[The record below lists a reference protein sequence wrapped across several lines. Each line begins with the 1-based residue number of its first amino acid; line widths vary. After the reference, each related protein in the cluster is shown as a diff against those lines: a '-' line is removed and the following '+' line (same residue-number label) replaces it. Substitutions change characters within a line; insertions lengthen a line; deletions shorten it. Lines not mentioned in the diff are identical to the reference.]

1 MIFRVGFPGPQ
12 LISMKHP
19 GLTVTFIVTI
29 LLASF
34 SHSPASEPPE
44 EKSPHPRK
52 SLLFNLQY
60 GWPTQYFSQKLY
72 SNFNTFAL
80 NATYEKECGFI
91 PFLTR
96 VRLLESLLLEF
107 RLLKIWG
114 NGIPLYYDQVSGG
127 KLDQA
132 RRQGREP
139 TTNWNTY
146 QMGLTPYYR
155 IYYPITR
162 NVRPYFELGA
172 GMTWLLEEL
181 VENGT
186 RWNFSL
192 YSGIGTDFK
201 LWDLPLYAFFRFEHF
216 SNGTKLWSQLGIE
229 EKRLIGPETMV
240 IGLGFRFP
248 L

>member
-1 MIFRVGFPGPQ
+1 MNT
-12 LISMKHP
+12 MKHP
-19 GLTVTFIVTI
+19 GITVIFILTI
-29 LLASF
+29 LLAGF
-34 SHSPASEPPE
+34 IHSPASEPPE
-44 EKSPHPRK
+44 GKSPHPQR
-52 SLLFNLQY
+52 SLLFSPQY

-72 SNFNTFAL
+72 SNFNTFSL
-80 NATYEKECGFI
+80 NVTYEKECGFI

-114 NGIPLYYDQVSGG
+114 NGIPLYYDQVSGE

-132 RRQGREP
+132 RRHGREP
-139 TTNWNTY
+139 TTNWDTY
-146 QMGLTPYYR
+146 QIGLTPYYR
-155 IYYPITR
+155 IYYPITK

-172 GMTWLLEEL
+172 GFTWLLEEL
-181 VENGT
+181 IENGT

-192 YSGIGTDFK
+192 YSGVGTDFK

-216 SNGTKLWSQLGIE
+216 SNGMKLWSQLGIE

-240 IGLGFRFP
+240 IGLGFRYP

>member
-1 MIFRVGFPGPQ
+1 MN
-12 LISMKHP
+12 SMKRP
-19 GLTVTFIVTI
+19 ALSVTFILSI
-29 LLASF
+29 LLVSF

-44 EKSPHPRK
+44 GKSPHPQK

-72 SNFNTFAL
+72 SNFNTFGL
-80 NATYEKECGFI
+80 NLTYEKECGRF

-96 VRLLESLLLEF
+96 VHLLESLLLEF

-114 NGIPLYYDQVSGG
+114 NGIPLYYDQVSGE

-139 TTNWNTY
+139 TTHWDTY
-146 QMGLTPYYR
+146 QIGLTPYYR
-155 IYYPITR
+155 IYYPITK

-172 GMTWLLEEL
+172 GLTWLLEEL

-192 YSGIGTDFK
+192 YSGVGTDFT

-216 SNGTKLWSQLGIE
+216 SNGMKLWSQLGIE